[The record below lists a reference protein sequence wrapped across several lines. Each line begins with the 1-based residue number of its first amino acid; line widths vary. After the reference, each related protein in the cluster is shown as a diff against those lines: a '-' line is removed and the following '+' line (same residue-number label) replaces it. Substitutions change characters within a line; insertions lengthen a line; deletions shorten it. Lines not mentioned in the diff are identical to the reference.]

1 MSSRPDLR
9 VDDEVGFIRFYR
21 SISSNSNDDTIR
33 VFDRGDWY
41 SAHGP
46 EAEFIARTVYKTTS
60 VLRNLGRSETGGLPS
75 VTMSVTV
82 FRNFLREALFRLNK
96 RVEIWASGSA
106 SGRGQWKLSK
116 QASPGNLQDVE
127 EELGSVGG
135 LSAEAAAPII
145 LAVKISAKA
154 GEARSVGVCFADASV
169 RELGVSEF
177 LDNDVYSNLE
187 SLVIQLGVKEC
198 LVQMDAG
205 KKDVELAKVRNIADS
220 CGIAVSERQGGD
232 FGVRDIE
239 QDLTRLLRDERSAG
253 TLPQTELK
261 LAMGAAAALIKYL
274 GVMSDPSNFGQYQ
287 LYQHDLSQFMKLDS
301 SALRALNLMP
311 GPRDGSK
318 SMSLFG
324 LLNHCKTPVGSRL
337 LAQWLKQPLMD
348 LAEIQK
354 RQQLV
359 EAFVVDTE
367 LRQTMQEE
375 HLRSIPDL
383 YRLAK
388 RFQRKQA
395 TLEDVVRV
403 YQVAIRLPG
412 FVASLENVM
421 DEEYQT
427 PLEKEYTTK
436 LRGFSDSLAKLE
448 EMVET
453 TVDLGALENHEF
465 IIKPEF
471 DEGLRIIRK
480 KLDKLRHDMD
490 VEHRRV
496 GRDLDQEVDKKL
508 FLENHRVHGWCFRLT
523 RNEAGCIRN
532 KREYQECSTQKNGV
546 YFTTSTMQ
554 AFRREHDQMSSNYNR
569 TQTGLVSEVV
579 SVAASYCPVLEQLAG
594 VLAHLDVIVSFA
606 HVSVHAPTP
615 YVRPKIHP
623 RGTGNTI
630 LKEAR
635 HPCMEM
641 QDDISFITNDVSL
654 IRDDSSFLIIT
665 GPNMGGKSTY
675 IRQIGVIAL
684 MAQTGCFVPCSE
696 AELTIFDCILARVGA
711 SDSQLKGVS
720 TFMAEMLETSNIL
733 KSATSESL
741 IIIDE
746 LGRGT
751 STYDGFGLAWAIS
764 EHIVTEIRCF
774 GLFATHFHEL
784 TALADRYPK
793 SAKNLHVVAFIGDGT
808 DKGADSKD
816 SKRDQVTLLYRVEP
830 GICDQSFGIHVAEL
844 VRFPEKV
851 VNMARQKADELEDF
865 TSSGTQNQESSMA
878 IDKYSQ
884 EEVEEGS
891 ALLKEMLL
899 KWKEAVDSPDK
910 NLTVEEKRQIM
921 RDLVNS
927 DPKLQANK
935 VFQGIK
941 ALNARKLKRPPAGQ
955 LDSCTPFPFSLSDVN
970 MLMSD
975 GLLRVFW
982 PNDLPRSSSPGVIV
996 GWRNSEWDLFVLTV
1010 LEDVEPRNV
1019 DNALRAGILFRNSPH
1034 PIVRIFAL
1042 CGRSAMH
1049 VLGSTNS
1056 PDPPTT
1062 FNPSHLCVTTN
1073 TSDKVPRIYCPS
1085 DTNLSV
1091 QVIMFHRPH
1100 PTRME
1105 YMSLE
1110 PISLALG
1117 DKVFA
1122 ADKSD
1127 DLSDKIDTEEECD
1140 KTQAVKLVEKLKL
1153 HTVVKHVPSLKE
1165 QALPLIINQVNCA
1178 YEMGKLMEKNSHLVG
1193 IRVKRSMSVGERVVE
1208 SATTLW
1214 DLFVLGVSYVFW
1226 QWIWPV
1232 VTRIFIIGLVFH
1244 RTVAEIVL
1252 QILEWRA
1259 RPDAAALKDIS
1270 ATAQQVDIRL
1280 QQFCYWPIQYVKLR
1294 QRKDNW
1300 ESVTTSHPDYIRFYN
1315 SLWLVAND
1323 VIIGIA
1329 LGSYIIDNA
1338 NWVAFQINYIL
1349 TGWTVEGLQRTISWL
1364 MDWPAG
1370 LKLNNELAAFLGDLF
1385 LWVIENW
1392 AASMPIALFSD
1403 LVSILTVHIYS
1414 FYIAS
1419 ARIFNWQLTIII
1431 SLFHLFRG
1439 KKRNVLRNRIDSCD
1453 YDLDQLLLGTILF
1466 TVLFFL
1472 LPTVIVFYLAFA
1484 SARMLIISLKAALD
1498 TCLAFLNH
1506 FPLFALMLRV
1516 KDSRR
1521 LPGGI
1526 HFALREEHD
1535 KSSNTSVPYI
1545 HLESIPLTLR
1555 AMFDQY
1561 FQLGHRLRKHYLSP
1575 QVIFCLVTGRFVPP
1589 IHRRNL
1595 YGMQYSMLPARR
1607 ATMTEV
1613 WSMLTQP
1620 RKTGS
1625 GGSGSSSM
1633 GGGSTAANGIL
1644 KLPGGFGQGDLRRR
1658 GHR

>member
-1 MSSRPDLR
+1 MSSRPELK
-9 VDDEVGFIRFYR
+9 VDDEVGFIRFYN
-21 SISSNSNDDTIR
+21 SLSSDSDSPNSNNNDTLRI
-33 VFDRGDWY
+33 FDRGDWY
-41 SAHGP
+41 SAHGT

-60 VLRNLGRSETGGLPS
+60 VLRNLGRSDTGGLPS
-75 VTMSVTV
+75 VTMTVTV

-96 RVEIWASGSA
+96 RIEIWASAGAGKGS
-106 SGRGQWKLSK
+106 WKK
-116 QASPGNLQDVE
+116 VKVASPGNLQDVE
-127 EELGSVGG
+127 DELGTVGAMDA
-135 LSAEAAAPII
+135 SSTAPII

-154 GEARSVGVCFADASV
+154 GEARGVGVCFADASV

-177 LDNDVYSNLE
+177 LDNDVYSNFE

-198 LVQMDAG
+198 LVTMDVQR
-205 KKDVELAKVRNIADS
+205 KDVELGKIRAIADN
-220 CGIAVSERQGGD
+220 CGIAISERHVQD
-232 FGVRDIE
+232 FGVKDIE
-239 QDLTRLLRDERSAG
+239 QDLTRLLRDERAAG

-274 GVMSDPSNFGQYQ
+274 GVMSDATNFGQYQ
-287 LYQHDLSQFMKLDS
+287 LYQHDLAQFMKLDAA
-301 SALRALNLMP
+301 ALRALNLMP
-311 GPRDGSK
+311 GPRDGAK

-348 LAEIQK
+348 LAEIEK

-359 EAFVVDTE
+359 EAFVVSTE

-395 TLEDVVRV
+395 NLEDVVRV

-412 FVASLENVM
+412 FVNSLENVM

-427 PLEKEYTTK
+427 PLESEYTAK
-436 LRGFSDSLAKLE
+436 LRSHSTSLAKLE

-453 TVDLGALENHEF
+453 TVDLDALENHEF

-471 DEGLRIIRK
+471 DDSLRIIRK
-480 KLDKLRHDMD
+480 KLDKLRNDMYL
-490 VEHRRV
+490 EHRTV
-496 GRDLDQEVDKKL
+496 AQDLDQDMDKKL

-532 KREYQECSTQKNGV
+532 KKAYQECSTQKNGV

-554 AFRREHDQMSSNYNR
+554 ALRREHDQLSSNYNR

-579 SVAASYCPVLEQLAG
+579 NVAASYCPVLEQLAG

-606 HVSVHAPTP
+606 HASVHAPTA
-615 YVRPKIHP
+615 YSRPKIHP
-623 RGTGNTI
+623 RGTGNTV

-654 IRDDSSFLIIT
+654 IRDESSFLIIT

-675 IRQIGVIAL
+675 IRMIGVIAL
-684 MAQTGCFVPCSE
+684 MAQTGCFVPCTD

-784 TALADRYPK
+784 TALADRYPQ
-793 SAKNLHVVAFIGDGT
+793 SVKNLHVVAFIGDGT
-808 DKGADSKD
+808 TKEENPDSNEKAQQ
-816 SKRDQVTLLYRVEP
+816 KVTLLYRVEP

-844 VRFPEKV
+844 VRFPDKV
-851 VNMARQKADELEDF
+851 VNMARQKAEELEDF
-865 TSSGTQNQESSMA
+865 TSADSEGKGSAVASA

-884 EEVEEGS
+884 DEVEEGS
-891 ALLKEMLL
+891 ALLKAMLV
-899 KWKEAVDSPDK
+899 KWKAAIEDPARGD
-910 NLTVEEKRQIM
+910 LTAEEKRQIM
-921 RDLVNS
+921 RDLVKE
-927 DPKLQANK
+927 DEKLQGNK
-935 VFQGIK
+935 VFQGIQ
-941 ALNARKLKRPPAGQ
+941 A
-955 LDSCTPFPFSLSDVN
+955 F
-970 MLMSD
+970 D

-982 PNDLPRSSSPGVIV
+982 PYGLARSASPGVIV
-996 GWRNSEWDLFVLTV
+996 GWRNSELDLFVLAV
-1010 LEDVEPRNV
+1010 LEDVEARNV

-1034 PIVRIFAL
+1034 PVPRIFGL
-1042 CGRSAMH
+1042 CGRSSMH
-1049 VLGSTNS
+1049 VLGSTN
-1056 PDPPTT
+1056 PRDPPTT
-1062 FNPSHLCVTTN
+1062 FNPAHLIVTT
-1073 TSDKVPRIYCPS
+1073 SPSCKIPRIYCPPE
-1085 DTNLSV
+1085 TNLSI
-1091 QVIMFHRPH
+1091 QVIMFDRPD

-1105 YMSLE
+1105 YMSLN
-1110 PISLALG
+1110 PISLALE
-1117 DKVFA
+1117 DKVLV
-1122 ADKSD
+1122 ADKSSAV
-1127 DLSDKIDTEEECD
+1127 SDMIETTEGVQ
-1140 KTQAVKLVEKLKL
+1140 KARSQKLVEKLKL
-1153 HTVVKHVPSLKE
+1153 HTVVKHVASHKE
-1165 QALPLIINQVNCA
+1165 LALPFILNQINCA
-1178 YEMGKLMEKNSHLVG
+1178 YEMGKLIEKNSSLIG
-1193 IRVKRSMSVGERVVE
+1193 IRVKRSMSVSERVVE

-1214 DLFVLGVSYVFW
+1214 DFFILGVSYIFW
-1226 QWIWPV
+1226 QLIWPV
-1232 VTRIFIIGLVFH
+1232 VTRVFVIGLVFH
-1244 RTVAEIVL
+1244 RAIADFVL
-1252 QILEWRA
+1252 QVLEWRA

-1280 QQFCYWPIQYVKLR
+1280 QQFCYWPTQYVKLR
-1294 QRKDNW
+1294 QRKDDW
-1300 ESVTTSHPDYIRFYN
+1300 ESVTTYHAHYIRFYN

-1338 NWVAFQINYIL
+1338 NWVAYQINFVL
-1349 TGWTVEGLQRTISWL
+1349 SGWTVEGLQRTISWL

-1392 AASMPIALFSD
+1392 A
-1403 LVSILTVHIYS
+1403 
-1414 FYIAS
+1414 

-1472 LPTVIVFYLAFA
+1472 LPTVIVFYLAFT

-1498 TCLAFLNH
+1498 TWLAFLNH

-1516 KDSRR
+1516 KDSSR

-1526 HFALREEHD
+1526 RFEIGEELDNSPNNSTLDPTVH
-1535 KSSNTSVPYI
+1535 YI

-1575 QVIFCLVTGRFVPP
+1575 RVIFCLFTGRFVPP

-1595 YGMQYSMLPARR
+1595 YSMQYSMLPDVRPSLAQ
-1607 ATMTEV
+1607 V
-1613 WSMLTQP
+1613 WSELTQV
-1620 RKTGS
+1620 RKG
-1625 GGSGSSSM
+1625 GGSGSSSGSASTGSGIM
-1633 GGGSTAANGIL
+1633 KGFSLGLGETGGSGGGG
-1644 KLPGGFGQGDLRRR
+1644 RRR
-1658 GHR
+1658 GYR